1 MPASCERGLN
11 MVLSKCQM
19 CDGFHVINSQILFAG
34 VIKKLRSTAA
44 DNALNDSNNN
54 ETNKAHRY
62 TMQLERQLR
71 DLMAASQGN
80 GKFRPFHFMTMES
93 YVTVREKRLSLVLHL
108 YSVLM

>member
-1 MPASCERGLN
+1 MWN
-11 MVLSKCQM
+11 
-19 CDGFHVINSQILFAG
+19 GFHVINFRIFFVG

-44 DNALNDSNNN
+44 NNALNDSNNN

-80 GKFRPFHFMTMES
+80 GKFRPSHFMSM
-93 YVTVREKRLSLVLHL
+93 
-108 YSVLM
+108 